1 MTTTRWIIPQAAEPA
16 APAPAAGP
24 AAGPAVRSRPLRI
37 GLLDNTKDNARLL
50 LALIGERV
58 RVEMNAQLIERRKGN
73 ATVGTSAELLD
84 ELAQDADCV
93 ITAMAD

>member
-1 MTTTRWIIPQAAEPA
+1 MSNTRWIIPEAMEPVSQAPEPGSAPGA
-16 APAPAAGP
+16 AAHG
-24 AAGPAVRSRPLRI
+24 RPLRI

-50 LALIGERV
+50 LELIGERV

-73 ATVGTSAELLD
+73 ATVGTSAELLA